1 MDSQTPQNQNNPL
14 IDTDQQVCEWV
25 VDKAFDRVL
34 GERPLGP
41 GLLGQSPLGHGLLG
55 QRPLGQS
62 LLGQSLIGRIPRVS
76 EEILV
81 CKCNYQQVRNLQ

>member
-1 MDSQTPQNQNNPL
+1 M
-14 IDTDQQVCEWV
+14 V

-41 GLLGQSPLGHGLLG
+41 GLLGQSPHGHSLLGQSLLGHGLLG
-55 QRPLGQS
+55 QSPLGQS